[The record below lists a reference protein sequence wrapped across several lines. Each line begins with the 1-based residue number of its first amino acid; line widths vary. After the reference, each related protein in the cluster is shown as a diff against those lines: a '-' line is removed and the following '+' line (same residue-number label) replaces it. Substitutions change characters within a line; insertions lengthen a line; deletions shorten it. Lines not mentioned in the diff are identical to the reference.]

1 MGTSDQY
8 KVFDSILDWS
18 PTLSIVLGPPGV
30 PISLKS
36 VFLETP
42 CMWGDPPWP
51 RPTNDDDDDKEE
63 DDCRSSPFLI
73 SECVGANLSN
83 RDVSY
88 WGGASLFSESEHK
101 WWWSSLRLSRLQHYV
116 IMMIDGDD
124 NDDIGTLQDV
134 GVFALPCSSVW

>member
-42 CMWGDPPWP
+42 CSVRFSNLNFQVDVVVTIVSEFDSGENKSNWLVGDK
-51 RPTNDDDDDKEE
+51 TV
-63 DDCRSSPFLI
+63 F
-73 SECVGANLSN
+73 
-83 RDVSY
+83 Y
-88 WGGASLFSESEHK
+88 GG
-101 WWWSSLRLSRLQHYV
+101 
-116 IMMIDGDD
+116 GDD
-124 NDDIGTLQDV
+124 QG
-134 GVFALPCSSVW
+134 